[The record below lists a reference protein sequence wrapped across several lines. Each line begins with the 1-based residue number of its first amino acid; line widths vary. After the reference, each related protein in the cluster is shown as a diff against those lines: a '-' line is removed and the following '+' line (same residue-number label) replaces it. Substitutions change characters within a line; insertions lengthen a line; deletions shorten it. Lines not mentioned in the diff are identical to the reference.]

1 VEVGLVAEETSRS
14 DGIDEQAV
22 APAGLGEEDSR
33 GEDVT
38 RRKFLIT
45 GVAVMSGAIAATVGV
60 PAILFVAGPAQEQ
73 GDAQEWIR
81 LGSVGSVETGTQTLM
96 KATIERRAG
105 YLTTTEELSVFVS
118 TESGTDFVALSNIC
132 THLGCRVRWVDEQDG
147 FFCPCHNAIFG
158 PDGAVLQGPP
168 PRPLDRFE
176 TKVEDGQIFIRKM

>member
-1 VEVGLVAEETSRS
+1 MTEDADLSIADQSGLTEESG
-14 DGIDEQAV
+14 DDAQA
-22 APAGLGEEDSR
+22 A
-33 GEDVT
+33 EDVT
-38 RRKFLIT
+38 RRKFLIA

-60 PAILFVAGPAQEQ
+60 PAIFYIAGPAQER
-73 GDAQEWIR
+73 GDDQEWIR

-96 KATIERRAG
+96 KATVERRAG